1 MEKFNW
7 INYLDAKN
15 VMIDFA
21 ASTKDDAIT
30 KLVDSLVKS
39 GVVEDGPG
47 FLATVFEREELGST
61 GIGERVAMPHGKSA
75 GVKKMTV
82 ALAKLAAPLDF
93 ESVDKNPVDFIF
105 MIASPMN
112 SDSLYIKTMA
122 SIIRSVKMN
131 NICLKM
137 QHLVTAGEI
146 YDMLVKECR
155 TV

>member
-15 VMIDFA
+15 VITDFA

-30 KLVDSLVKS
+30 RLVDSLVKN
-39 GVVEDGPG
+39 GVVADGPG

-61 GIGERVAMPHGKSA
+61 GIGERVAMPHGKSD
-75 GVKKMTV
+75 GVKRMTV
-82 ALAKLAAPLDF
+82 ALAKLAAPIDF
-93 ESVDKNPVDFIF
+93 ESIDKKPVDFIF

-112 SDSLYIKTMA
+112 ADSLYIKTMA
-122 SIIRSVKMN
+122 AIIRSVKMN

-137 QHLVTAGEI
+137 QHLSSAADI
-146 YDMLVKECR
+146 YDMLVKECQ